1 MRQRLWITGSAVA
14 IVFGLAALMIHWSVN
29 LIHTGLGLSFNWLG
43 QTVGFSWLDHLLPN
57 RPSDPRAWLLAT
69 GWINSLKV
77 ILFGLFIATLHT
89 IAADT
94 ARSSSNPLLRRLA
107 AGYVALIRQVPW
119 IQLCIVAVLFGF
131 AALLINNLSVNL
143 IRTGL
148 GLSFNWLGQTA
159 GFALA
164 EHALPYSPSDSY
176 AWALTVAWFNS
187 LKVILSGLVL
197 ATFLGVSAGAARG
210 SSDPLLR
217 RLAAGYVA
225 LIRQVPLLLQL
236 LFWYFVAFL
245 GLPDIPIGGLIKL
258 SNQGIHLL
266 GLDLSVEFCAVLMGL
281 TVFTG
286 ASIAEVVRGGINS
299 VPRGQ
304 WEAYRS
310 LGLSEGLGLRRIVL
324 PQALPAILPA
334 LTSQYLNLAKNSTL
348 AIAVG
353 FADLYAVSDTTIT
366 QTGRAIE
373 GFILLLVSFLL
384 LNLLISG
391 GMGLLNRVVLGRGA
405 RA

>member
-1 MRQRLWITGSAVA
+1 MQR
-14 IVFGLAALMIHWSVN
+14 
-29 LIHTGLGLSFNWLG
+29 
-43 QTVGFSWLDHLLPN
+43 
-57 RPSDPRAWLLAT
+57 
-69 GWINSLKV
+69 
-77 ILFGLFIATLHT
+77 
-89 IAADT
+89 
-94 ARSSSNPLLRRLA
+94 RRLLLQIGFA
-107 AGYVALIRQVPW
+107 
-119 IQLCIVAVLFGF
+119 AVLLSLL
-131 AALLINNLSVNL
+131 ALLINNLAVNL

-148 GLSFNWLGQTA
+148 GVSFGWLQRPA

-176 AWALTVAWFNS
+176 AWALAVGWFNS
-187 LKVILSGLVL
+187 LKVILAGLVFSTL
-197 ATFLGVSAGAARG
+197 LGVGAGAAR
-210 SSDPLLR
+210 SSGNRLLR
-217 RLAAGYVA
+217 NLAGAYVA

-245 GLPDIPIGGLIKL
+245 GLPNTPAAGLIHF
-258 SNQGIHLL
+258 SNQGIRLL
-266 GLDLSVEFCAVLMGL
+266 GLPLSVEFCSVLTGL

-286 ASIAEVVRGGINS
+286 ASIAEIVRGGINS

-310 LGLSEGLGLRRIVL
+310 LGLADGLGLRRIVL

-353 FADLYAVSDTTIT
+353 YADLYAVSDTTIT

-373 GFILLLVSFLL
+373 GFLLLLLSFLL

-391 GMGLLNRVVLGRGA
+391 GMAAFNGAVLGRL
-405 RA
+405 RSSR

>member
-1 MRQRLWITGSAVA
+1 MQR
-14 IVFGLAALMIHWSVN
+14 
-29 LIHTGLGLSFNWLG
+29 
-43 QTVGFSWLDHLLPN
+43 
-57 RPSDPRAWLLAT
+57 
-69 GWINSLKV
+69 
-77 ILFGLFIATLHT
+77 
-89 IAADT
+89 
-94 ARSSSNPLLRRLA
+94 RRLLLQIGFA
-107 AGYVALIRQVPW
+107 
-119 IQLCIVAVLFGF
+119 AVLLSLL
-131 AALLINNLSVNL
+131 ALLINNLAVNL

-148 GLSFNWLGQTA
+148 GVSFSWLQRPA

-164 EHALPYSPSDSY
+164 EHALPYNPSDSY
-176 AWALTVAWFNS
+176 AWALAVGWFNS
-187 LKVILSGLVL
+187 LRVILAGLVL
-197 ATFLGVSAGAARG
+197 STLLGVGAGAAR
-210 SSDPLLR
+210 SSGNRLLR
-217 RLAAGYVA
+217 NLAGAYVA

-245 GLPDIPIGGLIKL
+245 GLPDTPAGGLIHF
-258 SNQGIHLL
+258 SNQGIRLL
-266 GLDLSVEFCAVLMGL
+266 GLPLSVEFCSVLTGL

-286 ASIAEVVRGGINS
+286 ASIAEIVRGGINS

-310 LGLSEGLGLRRIVL
+310 LGLADGLGLRRIVL

-353 FADLYAVSDTTIT
+353 YADLYAVSDTTIT

-373 GFILLLVSFLL
+373 GFLLLLLSFLL

-391 GMGLLNRVVLGRGA
+391 GMAAFNGAVLGRL
-405 RA
+405 RRSR